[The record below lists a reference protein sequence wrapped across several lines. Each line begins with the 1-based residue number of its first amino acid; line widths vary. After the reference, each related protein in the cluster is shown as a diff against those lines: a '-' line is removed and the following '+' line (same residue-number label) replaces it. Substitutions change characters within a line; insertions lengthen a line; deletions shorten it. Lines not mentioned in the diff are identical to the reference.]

1 MNEFKT
7 YHPLVNFTYFLFVI
21 GLSCFLMHPIC
32 LVASF
37 VCAFL
42 YSVILGGKKILK
54 TNVVYLLPMA
64 IIAAVVN
71 PLFNHKGATI
81 LTYFSNG
88 NPLTMES
95 IVYGVVAAVLILTVI
110 SWFFC
115 YNKIM
120 TSDKFIYLFGRI
132 IPSLS
137 LVLSMTFRFV
147 PVFIVRLKDV
157 KNAQKCIGKDIRNG
171 KISVRIKNALSIMSI
186 MITWALENAVETS
199 DSMKSRGY
207 GLKGRTYFSIFKFDK
222 RDLFV
227 FLCILILGV
236 YILCGVFL
244 GAFNYSYFPY
254 IQNIR
259 LTPYF
264 VSCYASYF
272 ALCMLPVIIELK
284 EARRWNALN

>member
-1 MNEFKT
+1 MNEFRT

-32 LVASF
+32 LITSF

-42 YSVILGGKKILK
+42 YSVILGGKKVLM
-54 TNVVYLLPMA
+54 TNVVYLLPMI
-64 IIAAVVN
+64 IIASIVN

-81 LTYFSNG
+81 LAYFPNG

-95 IVYGVVAAVLILTVI
+95 IVYGVVAAVLIVI
-110 SWFFC
+110 SWVFS

-120 TSDKFIYLFGRI
+120 TSDKFIYIFGRI

-137 LVLSMTFRFV
+137 LVLSMTLRFV
-147 PVFIVRLKDV
+147 PVFLEHLKDV
-157 KNAQKCIGKDIRNG
+157 KNAQKCIGKDLTSG

-186 MITWALENAVETS
+186 MISWALENAVETS

-207 GLKGRTYFSIFKFDK
+207 GLKGRTCFCIFKFDK
-222 RDLFV
+222 RDFFAL
-227 FLCILILGV
+227 LCILFLGA
-236 YILCGVFL
+236 YILFGVIAD
-244 GAFNYSYFPY
+244 AFNYSYFPY

-259 LTPYF
+259 LTLYCI
-264 VSCYASYF
+264 SCYAAYF
-272 ALCMLPVIIELK
+272 ALCILPIIIELK
-284 EARRWNALN
+284 EAGRWNALR